1 MRRRRRF
8 ATNSNVAA
16 RAALAAQPGASFGG
30 KRDLY
35 EAAGYDKSIDY
46 SQYLTRFLRQG
57 LAKRIVNMF
66 PDETWRKSP
75 IVLDGVEQQANDT
88 EFVKAWGDIAYG
100 GQIIDG
106 ETRKGLLHYLHRLD
120 CLAGIGSY
128 GIILFGLKD
137 GKQLSD
143 PVEAGSIQGTDGLL
157 YVDVFEQGHAVIAQI
172 ETNRESSRFGKPTM
186 YRLTFD
192 SALGAHQVSDVHWSR
207 IIHIVDGAST
217 SDTIGTPRLEDV
229 WNYLIDLDKIGA
241 ASGEAGWNLLN
252 PGHIISTRD
261 GYHLPVIEDD
271 MSDDEIAATT
281 QQIANEKEAIDL
293 FVHGLRRWL
302 EFDGRDIT
310 TLSGQLQDPTATFE
324 MNITSIC
331 ASRGIPKR
339 IYLGNEAGDLA
350 SSEDEKTWAK
360 AVATRQQNYA
370 GPMILAPVL
379 NRLIWYG
386 VLPPPTHGQF
396 YIKWHSLLEMDRS
409 EQATIADTNADALAK
424 AGIDADPVAFV
435 TAYMPDLPID
445 KIAKKATVAP
455 VLPQGGNLSAN
466 TADPFRWLNYP

>member
-8 ATNSNVAA
+8 ATNSVAA
-16 RAALAAQPGASFGG
+16 RAALAAQLGTSFGG

-35 EAAGYDKSIDY
+35 KAAGYDEVIDY
-46 SQYLTRFLRQG
+46 NQYLARFLRQG
-57 LAKRIVNMF
+57 LAKRVINMF
-66 PDETWRKSP
+66 PDETWRKPP
-75 IVLDGVEQQANDT
+75 IVLDGVTEQANDT
-88 EFVKAWGDIAYG
+88 EFIRAWGDIAYG

-106 ETRKGLLHYLHRLD
+106 ETRKGLLHYLYRLD
-120 CLAGIGSY
+120 CLAGIGGY

-137 GKQLSD
+137 GKALSE
-143 PVEAGSIQGTDGLL
+143 PVEPGSIQGTDGLL
-157 YVDVFEQGHAVIAQI
+157 YVNVFEQGHAVIAQV
-172 ETNRESSRFGKPTM
+172 ETSRESSRFGRPTM

-192 SALGAHQVSDVHWSR
+192 NALGSQATSDVHWSR
-207 IIHIVDGAST
+207 VIHIVDGALT
-217 SDTIGTPRLEDV
+217 SDTIGTPRLEGV
-229 WNYLIDLDKIGA
+229 WNYLMDLDKVGA
-241 ASGEAGWNLLN
+241 AAGEAGWNLLN

-261 GYHLPVIEDD
+261 GYHLPVVEDD

-281 QQIANEKEAIDL
+281 QQIADEKEAIDL

-310 TLSGQLQDPTATFE
+310 TLSGQLQDPTATFD

-331 ASRGIPKR
+331 ASIGIPKR
-339 IYLGNEAGDLA
+339 IYLGNEAGELA
-350 SSEDEKTWAK
+350 SNQDEKTWAK

-386 VLPPPTHGQF
+386 VLPQPTHGQF
-396 YIKWHSLLEMDRS
+396 YIKYHSLLEMDRS

-445 KIAKKATVAP
+445 SVVKKAAIP
-455 VLPQGGNLSAN
+455 MPQGGNLSAN
-466 TADPFRWLNYP
+466 KADPFRWLNYP